1 MGITHTRP
9 ADWMA
14 SIEHVQ
20 GARVLGV
27 VREGKGLLLEM
38 KEQPSASSMLRIEQQ
53 LLAVGCS
60 DWAWQGTRIRVYW
73 ERRNYNTILAL
84 TITVIAYFLYND
96 IHLAQTIIG
105 WTGAQE

>member
-9 ADWMA
+9 ADWIA
-14 SIEHVQ
+14 SIEHVP

-27 VREGKGLLLEM
+27 VREGKGLLLEIN
-38 KEQPSASSMLRIEQQ
+38 EQPSASKMRLLEQQ
-53 LLAVGCS
+53 LLDAGCS

-73 ERRNYNTILAL
+73 ERRNYNTLLAL
-84 TITVIAYFLYND
+84 AITAIAYFLYND
-96 IHLAQTIIG
+96 IHLAQTING